1 VVFAD
6 RFTDWITGNDN
17 RDRLDLTDLIE
28 MIKEF
33 SWLKIKV
40 IRRRTSHVV
49 TVRAGMSE
57 FEGFSAR
64 VIIRD

>member
-6 RFTDWITGNDN
+6 QFTDWITGSDN
-17 RDRLDLTDLIE
+17 RYRLELIDLIE

-49 TVRAGMSE
+49 TVHSGLSE
-57 FEGFSAR
+57 VVGFSEHV
-64 VIIRD
+64 VIRG